1 MAASTMR
8 SPFVIGVLLSLSL
21 SANAWLAYGLGLLP
35 RSPAWVGSPRPRSP
49 AAARPA
55 SGNSSANT
63 SVAAPRHATAWEQ
76 LTRGTPKELRLRLEA
91 AGFPRSLIREIVS
104 HLILEELRPDSL
116 VARAEKENWL
126 YWQAPRP
133 RSEGDREQ
141 ALEYLNRSHALMREA
156 LGPLAWQYGQE
167 ESLRQRYGK
176 LSLDKLERLAAIQND
191 YRDIRMNRP
200 PTEPVSLPASHDR
213 LRLLA
218 EQERADLVAL
228 LTPQELFEY
237 DLRSSGTRHHLTNHL
252 HHLGMSEAEYRSLF
266 PLYHEAMSGPSL
278 ETYDPATARERQ
290 AAIDAALQPKIR
302 AALGETR
309 YADYLQAADPA
320 SEKLNRVAARFGLP
334 LSTAAQV
341 AAVRRDVSRRVE
353 ALRDDRSLA
362 PEVRAAAL
370 AALHTEANIKVT
382 TALGSRAAEAYVSYD
397 GRWLQQLNP
406 MAAK

>member
-1 MAASTMR
+1 MAASTLR
-8 SPFVIGVLLSLSL
+8 SHLVIGALLVLSL
-21 SANAWLAYGLGLLP
+21 AGNAWLARSLLP
-35 RSPAWVGSPRPRSP
+35 PSPARSGSDERTAPGSAASLSP
-49 AAARPA
+49 EISAQPA
-55 SGNSSANT
+55 
-63 SVAAPRHATAWEQ
+63 VAMGSHATVWEQ
-76 LTRGTPKELRLRLEA
+76 LARGTPKELRFRLEE
-91 AGFPRSLIREIVS
+91 AGFPRSLIKEIVS
-104 HLILEELRPDSL
+104 HVIFEELRPDSL

-133 RSEGDREQ
+133 RSESDREQ

-156 LGPLAWQYGQE
+156 FGPLAWQYGRE
-167 ESLRQRYGK
+167 DSLRQRYGD

-191 YRDIRMNRP
+191 YRDIRRDRK
-200 PTEPVSLPASHDR
+200 PTDPVSLSASADR

-252 HHLGMSEAEYRSLF
+252 HHLGMSEVEYRTLF
-266 PLYHEAMSGPSL
+266 PIYHEAMSAL
-278 ETYDPATARERQ
+278 RNETYDPATAREGQ
-290 AAIDAALQPKIR
+290 AAMDAALQPKIR

-341 AAVRRDVSRRVE
+341 AAVRRDVSQRAE

-370 AALHTEANIKVT
+370 ATLHTEADIKIT

-397 GRWLQQLNP
+397 GRWLQELVP